1 MAKDGTSKLT
11 KQIITI
17 LKNALFFLWPGLGS
31 SLKWCL
37 APSPSLLVWKYLFLD
52 KFILGISSSFMK
64 SVWRGRDFSHSFSFI
79 TSRELQKGSME
90 SHEQGH
96 HIKSFVV
103 LNNFTILFR
112 VWFSMPQTFAYFCSC
127 IISLC
132 SRTPFTSPA
141 IMLSGGVSWRGIN
154 SLSSNAKSEF
164 LWGKDANC

>member
-11 KQIITI
+11 RQWNTNIRIV
-17 LKNALFFLWPGLGS
+17 LFFLWPGQNLWS
-31 SLKWCL
+31 STLLSSYSHFGDCNK
-37 APSPSLLVWKYLFLD
+37 SLWT

-79 TSRELQKGSME
+79 TSTELQKGSME

-141 IMLSGGVSWRGIN
+141 IMLSGGVSSRGIN

-164 LWGKDANC
+164 LLGQVANC